1 MDEDFFSISTPKG
14 TKLKRG
20 KGSQKQKNVAVLA
33 ESIPLEDIEI
43 VEKTSYT
50 SYYKMKVLE
59 TQKADSIN
67 EYLEESINDMSI
79 VFSDKIKSYVDI
91 SDFFEA
97 HYTEKSTKETT
108 NSTLKWVHIAISNAK
123 RNFLGVYHKIE
134 GKYLQLYLNEFCY
147 KLNRRYFG
155 NSLLER
161 LQLH

>member
-1 MDEDFFSISTPKG
+1 MNEGFSSIAAPKG

-79 VFSDKIKSYVDI
+79 VFSDKSKSYVDI
-91 SDFFEA
+91 SDFVET
-97 HYTEKSTKETT
+97 HYTEKS
-108 NSTLKWVHIAISNAK
+108 AK
-123 RNFLGVYHKIE
+123 
-134 GKYLQLYLNEFCY
+134 
-147 KLNRRYFG
+147 
-155 NSLLER
+155 
-161 LQLH
+161 

>member
-1 MDEDFFSISTPKG
+1 
-14 TKLKRG
+14 
-20 KGSQKQKNVAVLA
+20 
-33 ESIPLEDIEI
+33 
-43 VEKTSYT
+43 
-50 SYYKMKVLE
+50 MKVLE
-59 TQKADSIN
+59 TQKADLIN

-147 KLNRRYFG
+147 KQNCI
-155 NSLLER
+155 SLFVR
-161 LQLH
+161 VC